1 VPDTSATKRKIKL
14 HQDTGPARHG
24 KETIMK
30 KVLLFLLASMMFT
43 SCLIEEKHYACD
55 GDVKC
60 CASPE
65 DLDVKDH
72 EDAVEDADRK
82 FADLFEEVTDTK

>member
-1 VPDTSATKRKIKL
+1 
-14 HQDTGPARHG
+14 
-24 KETIMK
+24 
-30 KVLLFLLASMMFT
+30 MFT

-72 EDAVEDADRK
+72 EDAVEDADRE